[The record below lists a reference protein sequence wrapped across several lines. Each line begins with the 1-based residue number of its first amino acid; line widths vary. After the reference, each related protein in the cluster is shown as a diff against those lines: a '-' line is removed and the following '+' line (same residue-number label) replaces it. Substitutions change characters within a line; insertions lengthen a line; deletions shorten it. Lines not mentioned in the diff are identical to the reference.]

1 MVVLCDVEVGGAV
14 DEVGIGA
21 KESRGRTH
29 GAYMVVMVVVRLVL
43 VVVLVGWILII
54 VVAVGTFS
62 MTHPAVPE
70 GPVEEA
76 GGYGLDEYDIVPPH

>member
-1 MVVLCDVEVGGAV
+1 M

-29 GAYMVVMVVVRLVL
+29 GAYMVVMVVMVVVRLVL

-62 MTHPAVPE
+62 MTHLAVPE